1 MNEFS
6 TAGTKLKINGTAI
19 TGMTS
24 YPDMGTEPAKI
35 DVTSM
40 DDTVNKRYID
50 GLMDVSSMVFEFN
63 NDTENIKIAKSSEN
77 AKNNE
82 YELDLPD
89 GSKFTWNGSHKAYAS
104 GGSVGNPTKFKIS
117 CTINSEIE
125 FTEGTVVGS

>member
-6 TAGTKLKINGTAI
+6 TAGTKFKINGTAI
-19 TGMTS
+19 TGMTT

-63 NDTENIKIAKSSEN
+63 NNTENIKIAKSSEN

-89 GSKFTWNGSHKAYAS
+89 GSKFTWNGSHKTYVS

-117 CTINSEIE
+117 CTVNSEIK